1 MNMCETEKWRSKF
14 LIIALGQAISLLGS
28 YGVQFALIWWLA
40 EKTSSPL
47 MLGISGLVAYL
58 PMTIFS
64 PIAGVAADRFNRKFI
79 CIFSDMTMGA
89 VAAIYAVLLFFFDLP
104 VWTVFIMLCVR
115 GIGSTFQQPAIQS
128 IIPQFVPADQLVKT
142 NGWMQLMN
150 AGSFFLGPVIGASLY
165 AVFPM
170 SVVLLS
176 DVAGAVFASAAL
188 AIVKIPRLE
197 KKETREE
204 TMTGQIREGLEV
216 FRQDKKLFYLVMA
229 EAGCM
234 FFYAPLSSF
243 YPLITSD
250 YFGLSAM
257 YGSIVEIAFAGGM
270 MLASL
275 LFSSVLKIENKI
287 KVSFLGLLGMGV
299 VTAVCGMIPPVY
311 AGWFVFAAACVFLGA
326 SGNVHTIPL
335 TAYIQETVTAEK
347 MGRAFS
353 VLTLISSVTMPVGL
367 LISSPIAERVGVN
380 VWFFLSGIGMIFLTV
395 LILLGFQIQCRRE
408 EKRIDSEI

>member
-1 MNMCETEKWRSKF
+1 MWQE
-14 LIIALGQAISLLGS
+14 
-28 YGVQFALIWWLA
+28 
-40 EKTSSPL
+40 
-47 MLGISGLVAYL
+47 
-58 PMTIFS
+58 
-64 PIAGVAADRFNRKFI
+64 RF
-79 CIFSDMTMGA
+79 
-89 VAAIYAVLLFFFDLP
+89 
-104 VWTVFIMLCVR
+104 
-115 GIGSTFQQPAIQS
+115 
-128 IIPQFVPADQLVKT
+128 
-142 NGWMQLMN
+142 
-150 AGSFFLGPVIGASLY
+150 
-165 AVFPM
+165 
-170 SVVLLS
+170 
-176 DVAGAVFASAAL
+176 FASAAL

-216 FRQDKKLFYLVMA
+216 FRQDKKMFYLVMA

-243 YPLITSD
+243 YPLMTSD

-287 KVSFLGLLGMGV
+287 KVSFLGLLGMGT

-335 TAYIQETVTAEK
+335 TAYIQETVTAEEN
-347 MGRAFS
+347 GAGLFGPYADLIGDNAGGAFDQQS
-353 VLTLISSVTMPVGL
+353 HCRTGGSKCVVFPVRDWHDFPDSTDPAWFSDTMPKG
-367 LISSPIAERVGVN
+367 G
-380 VWFFLSGIGMIFLTV
+380 
-395 LILLGFQIQCRRE
+395 E
-408 EKRIDSEI
+408 EN